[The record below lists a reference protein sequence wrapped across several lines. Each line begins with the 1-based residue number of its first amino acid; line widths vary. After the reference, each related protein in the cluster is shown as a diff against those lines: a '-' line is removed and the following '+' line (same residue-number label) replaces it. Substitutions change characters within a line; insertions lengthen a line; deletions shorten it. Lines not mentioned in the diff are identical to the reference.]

1 MIDCYL
7 FSKMAAKFDNVLGL
21 FVVLLPVLLLLY
33 VTVRNVGWID
43 QDCEGKDKE
52 RFAGNV
58 KNRNFDDPNWRNG
71 VFYQNKDGQ
80 MLPTNPV
87 SAPAFSVERF
97 DNQVKGWSADGLDLM
112 EGMETEVRETTLNDP
127 NWLGGVF
134 YQKRNELGRLVPTN
148 PPLVG
153 GELADTND
161 LREGFLD
168 VGFGEALRDGL
179 NTLIGR
185 SDDRNLPSTNP
196 DLAYVKTQPDI
207 PFHDPRV
214 GSVRDAP
221 TAAVK
226 IPVLVSGAPL
236 VDDKPGLSAAL
247 DERTRG
253 NRGLTMK
260 ELNAKML
267 ADDAH
272 AAIIAG
278 KAKDVVDAGMDFII
292 KNNREIGFGNIG
304 RKGKVPLGGEK
315 GILQQLYGSGEAKGT
330 IKSGKRE
337 FADDADTVKLL
348 VSGKVVCDA
357 YPIMR
362 GGKLKQVNISNNG
375 NDYKKAPRVKVV
387 GGDAVR
393 SAKLKAV
400 IDGNGAVVFIDIED
414 EGEGYKTTPELKFV

>member
-1 MIDCYL
+1 MTIRL
-7 FSKMAAKFDNVLGL
+7 DNIFGML
-21 FVVLLPVLLLLY
+21 VVLLPVLLLLY
-33 VTVRNVGWID
+33 VTVRNVGWMD
-43 QDCEGKDKE
+43 KNGKED
-52 RFAGNV
+52 FAGNV
-58 KNRNFDDPNWRNG
+58 KNRNLDDPNWRNG

-87 SAPAFSVERF
+87 SAPTFSVEQF
-97 DNQVKGWSADGLDLM
+97 DNQVRGLDTDGRM
-112 EGMETEVRETTLNDP
+112 VERGSETFAAREATLDDP

-134 YQKRNELGRLVPTN
+134 YQKRDELGRPAPEVGAM
-148 PPLVG
+148 G

-207 PFHDPRV
+207 PFHDPIV

-226 IPVLVSGAPL
+226 IPVLV
-236 VDDKPGLSAAL
+236 DDKAAVSAAL
-247 DERTRG
+247 DDKTRG
-253 NRGLTMK
+253 DRGLSMR
-260 ELNAKML
+260 ELSAKML
-267 ADDAH
+267 ASDAH
-272 AAIIAG
+272 SAIIAD
-278 KAKDVVDAGMDFII
+278 KAQKTVDAGMDFIV
-292 KNNREIGFGNIG
+292 KNNREIGFGNVG
-304 RKGKVPLGGEK
+304 RRGKVPLGGEK
-315 GILQQLYGSGEAKGT
+315 GILQQLYGGGEAKGT

-348 VSGKVVCDA
+348 VSGKVACDA

-362 GGKLKQVNISNNG
+362 DGKLKQVNISNNG

-393 SAKLKAV
+393 AAKLKAV

-414 EGEGYKTTPELKFV
+414 EGEGYKTTPELKFVS